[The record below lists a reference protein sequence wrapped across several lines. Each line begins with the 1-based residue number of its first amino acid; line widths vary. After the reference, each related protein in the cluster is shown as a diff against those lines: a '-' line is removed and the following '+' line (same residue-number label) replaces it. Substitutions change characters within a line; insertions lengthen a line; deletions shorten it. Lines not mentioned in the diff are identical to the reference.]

1 MQYNGWIMEVAED
14 PLTGNLWMSFDS
26 KLVSI
31 DLTKPVKNGIAEGEP
46 LYVTNMDGS
55 RESTVM
61 SDMVHCIAF
70 DEYNR
75 MWVGTGDSGVY
86 GISTDRKKVFAHY
99 DMSNSPLKSNQI
111 DGLCWDPESK
121 ELMIGSNMGLL
132 SVKPDKAGSTVQG
145 IVNPM
150 AYPVNVLP
158 EYKGTVKFV
167 NLPVQTVLTVC
178 DGTGR
183 HIKQLPAVDN
193 GQTTWDV
200 CDADGQ
206 PVSQGVYTVRDV
218 ARQVSD
224 FRIIVTR

>member
-1 MQYNGWIMEVAED
+1 MDVAED
-14 PLTGNLWMSFDS
+14 PLTGHIWMGFDS
-26 KLVSI
+26 KLVSV
-31 DLTKPVKNGIAEGEP
+31 DLTKPIKNGVAEGEL
-46 LYVTNMDGS
+46 LYVTNADGS

-75 MWVGTGDSGVY
+75 MWVGTGWSGVY

-111 DGLCWDPESK
+111 DGLCWNPESK
-121 ELMIGSNMGLL
+121 ELMIGSDMGLL

-145 IVNPM
+145 IANPM

-167 NLPVQTVLTVC
+167 NLPVQAVLSVC
-178 DGTGR
+178 DGAGR
-183 HIKQLPAVDN
+183 QIKQLPAVDN
-193 GQTTWDV
+193 GQTVWDV
-200 CDADGQ
+200 CDSDGQ
-206 PVSQGVYTVRDV
+206 PVPQGVYTVRDV